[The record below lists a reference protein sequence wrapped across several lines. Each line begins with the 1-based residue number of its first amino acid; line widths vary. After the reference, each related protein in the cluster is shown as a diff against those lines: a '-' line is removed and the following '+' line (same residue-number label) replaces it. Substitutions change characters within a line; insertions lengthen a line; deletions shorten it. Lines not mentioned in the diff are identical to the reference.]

1 MVAVDLNALINQT
14 LRLRAY
20 SLQTAGVQ
28 VTATLDP
35 ALPAIAGDD
44 RKLQQVLLNL
54 IVNAEYA
61 MHRQGTRELTVR
73 TMWEGGTGSGRTIV
87 EITDT
92 GTGMAPEP
100 AGVGT
105 GLGLSVSYGIVQA
118 HGGTITVRSAPGTGS
133 TFVISLPLR
142 TQHLPVPAATGRR
155 SRSAPSP
162 TAAEPAVSTLVAA
175 PSPSSSV
182 PDAD

>member
-1 MVAVDLNALINQT
+1 M
-14 LRLRAY
+14 
-20 SLQTAGVQ
+20 Q

-73 TMWEGGTGSGRTIV
+73 TMWEGGAGSGRTIV

-92 GTGMAPEP
+92 GTGMAPELVKHIFEPFFTTKP